1 MIVLVLLMSAV
12 GFVGYNTLIR
22 DGFEFRFPKEILAIS
37 GGTIKQLSELHNT
50 EWRQYRC
57 FLEERQTFADFQK
70 CPTSNDAN
78 KPTLVLWGDSHAAS
92 LYPGYA
98 ALYSDRYNVVQRTT
112 ALCPPILGFVK
123 YDRPNCK
130 KINDDLFTWI
140 ASTKPNKVVLAA
152 WWTDYDW
159 QKVEATIAK
168 LKQAGVS
175 SVDLIGPLP
184 QWSEHLPNIVMKAFK
199 ADPLHR
205 IPDYLSLGLKP
216 QFLELDIKM
225 KDIAQR
231 QGVHYFSP
239 AQYLCKPQGCL
250 AVLIDPNAPNPN
262 AQLTYSAFDLA
273 HLTSPASRYL
283 VAQFPQD

>member
-1 MIVLVLLMSAV
+1 MIVLALLMSAV
-12 GFVGYNTLIR
+12 GVVGYSTLIR
-22 DGFEFRFPKEILAIS
+22 DGFGFRFPKEILAIN
-37 GGTIKQLSELHNT
+37 GGAIKQLSELHNT

-57 FLEERQTFADFQK
+57 FLEEHQTFADFQK
-70 CPTSNDAN
+70 CPISNDSN

-239 AQYLCKPQGCL
+239 AQYLCNPQGCL